1 MQGFLMIDRRQDVDP
16 KISRLRDRLAA
27 VFQGGPAMKQIVSVI
42 AAFALLI
49 QMSGCSVR
57 KVKQVKILDLQNPAI
72 ERIVGITTKTGG
84 EITFNPPGAIVRNN
98 NLEASVNNKP
108 YSISM
113 DQIERFW
120 VERREISALRTIG
133 LTVGL
138 VVGAIGVLVII
149 AVATKESCPFV
160 YSWDGQKYVFDG
172 EPYGAA
178 ITRGLERDD
187 YSELERLVPDKGLY
201 RLMIS
206 NEVAETQYTN
216 LMELFVTDHRS
227 DRIAMDSDGNLYTIT
242 SVQAPTA
249 AVDETGQDLLPWFKA
264 TDRRI
269 WEPDPETNPGAS
281 VRQEIRI
288 TFPKPESAST
298 TKLLVNSA
306 TSLWGSY
313 MIKELSELRGDS
325 INDWYA
331 AIDNSEQDRAALQ
344 AWSEREELFN
354 LKIDVEEEGRWVQ
367 RGWLLGGGPFVL
379 EDRVVSLDTSQVKGN
394 RLNIRIRPPKGFW
407 AFNSFAVDCTPNLPV
422 ELMTLHPIE
431 CRDSDG
437 LDRLAQIAANDD
449 SYYEMTNIGNRGY
462 ISFNAPPLRPDMK
475 RTVILHTR
483 GYYKLHL
490 DSKGQPN
497 QDLLTRIMTVPDALA
512 RFSGMRFPAWQ
523 AEKAALGASP
533 RK

>member
-1 MQGFLMIDRRQDVDP
+1 
-16 KISRLRDRLAA
+16 
-27 VFQGGPAMKQIVSVI
+27 MKQIVSVI

-57 KVKQVKILDLQNPAI
+57 KVKQVKASDLQNPAI
-72 ERIVGITTKTGG
+72 EKIVGITTKTG
-84 EITFNPPGAIVRNN
+84 EAITFNPPGAIVQNN
-98 NLEASVNNKP
+98 NLQASVNKKP
-108 YSISM
+108 YSIPV

-120 VERREISALRTIG
+120 VEHREYSTLRTVG

-138 VVGAIGVLVII
+138 VAGAIGVVAII

-216 LMELFVTDHRS
+216 LMELFVADYRS
-227 DRIAMDSDGNLYTIT
+227 DRIAMDSDGKFYTLS
-242 SVQAPTA
+242 SVQTPAA
-249 AVDETGQDLLPWFKA
+249 AVDETGRDLLPWLIA
-264 TDRRI
+264 TDGRI
-269 WEPDPETNPGAS
+269 WEPDPETNPSAS
-281 VRQEIRI
+281 VRQDIRI

-298 TKLLVNSA
+298 AKLLVNTA

-313 MIKELSELRGDS
+313 MIKAFSELRGNS

-331 AIDNSEQDRAALQ
+331 AIDNSEQDRAALH
-344 AWSEREELFN
+344 AWDEREELFR

-367 RGWLLGGGPFVL
+367 RGWMLGGGPFVL
-379 EDRVVSLDTSQVKGN
+379 EDRVVNLDTSHVKGD

-407 AFNSFAVDCTPNLPV
+407 ALNSFAVDYTPNQPV
-422 ELMTLHPIE
+422 ELLTLHPIE
-431 CRDSDG
+431 CVDSNG
-437 LDRLAQIAANDD
+437 LDRLAQIASNDN
-449 SYYEMTNIGNRGY
+449 SYYDMPDIGNRGY
-462 ISFNAPPLRPDMK
+462 ISFKAPPPRPDMK
-475 RTVILHTR
+475 RTVFLHTR
-483 GYYKLHL
+483 GYYRLHL
-490 DSKGQPN
+490 DNKGQPN
-497 QDLLTRIMTVPDALA
+497 LDLLTRIMTVPDALA

-523 AEKAALGASP
+523 AEQAALAASMS
-533 RK
+533 K